1 MNVSILYVERIGS
14 EETAGDK
21 TGGIA
26 AEKAPDM
33 HVGLGLT
40 AAALACDQAVVPFSH
55 TH

>member
-1 MNVSILYVERIGS
+1 MYILYVERIG
-14 EETAGDK
+14 EETFSGDK

-26 AEKAPDM
+26 AEKAPEV